1 MTGASVYEK
10 EVMSKLL
17 SLDWPEADEAAALI
31 RRLINDRAALRAE
44 LRTIQRRW
52 EDYVA

>member
-10 EVMSKLL
+10 EVVSKLR

-31 RRLINDRAALRAE
+31 KRLINDRAALRAE
-44 LRTIQRRW
+44 LRNTKRRW